1 MEQAAASGAR
11 LLFQFRQSAS
21 ITQIHLGAAG
31 PDASKMDK
39 IQALKEILAQ
49 DPNNNFARYGLAV
62 ELANR
67 GETAAALA
75 EFDALLAKE
84 PGYTA
89 GYSMAAQTLAAAGR
103 IPEAIERFKAG
114 ISCATQSGNHH
125 AASQMQILLDELDR

>member
-1 MEQAAASGAR
+1 
-11 LLFQFRQSAS
+11 
-21 ITQIHLGAAG
+21 
-31 PDASKMDK
+31 MDK

-84 PGYTA
+84 PSYTA

-114 ISCATQSGNHH
+114 IICATQSGNHH
-125 AASQMQILLDELDR
+125 AASQLQILLDELDR